1 MCTKYPLKPYCVNMS
16 KKNLFIP
23 SFRLVLETLVLR
35 ARRWVKSFM
44 AGSERYVITNK
55 KINKIDLN

>member
-1 MCTKYPLKPYCVNMS
+1 VYKISIEAYCVNMS
-16 KKNLFIP
+16 KKNLFIL

-44 AGSERYVITNK
+44 TGNEHYIITNK